1 MRKPLFLLALAAV
14 PALALLGERDAAACG
29 GCFGPPTESN
39 DVVTDHRMVLSLS
52 SQQTT
57 LYDEIKYAGSP
68 SSFAWVLPISGQV
81 TIGLSADAVFDT
93 LDAVSVPTVQ
103 PPPQN
108 CPPPPDGCGQNAGAP
123 TAGFGASGSSSGGG
137 VNVTSSQVVGPYQT
151 VQLQSTDPQ
160 ALDAWLTTNG
170 YAITDDMKPVI
181 AAYVAGGFD
190 FLAMKLVPGAGVQ
203 SMRPVRVTFGG
214 ASPTLPLRMVAAG
227 TGATVG
233 ITLYVV
239 ADGRWEPANFPWFH
253 IEDKDIVWDWS
264 ASDSNYRTLE
274 QQKEAAA
281 NNAIWEVEASVT
293 QYSSTVQ
300 SQIQEAAQYG
310 FVPGGTSS
318 GGFGGAGSSN
328 GDAYAPIDPSGSD
341 PGKTADQVMQEDLTT
356 LFAGISANSF
366 RLTRLRADLAHGALG
381 SDLQLQAA
389 ADQSVLSNSHQA
401 TQSVNGPLCPVY
413 QGCSVVGQA
422 VYDPS
427 QSNGRSV
434 FGCSVPAREPTDWG
448 QTVAL
453 GGLAGLLVVSSVRAR
468 RRRR

>member
-1 MRKPLFLLALAAV
+1 
-14 PALALLGERDAAACG
+14 
-29 GCFGPPTESN
+29 
-39 DVVTDHRMVLSLS
+39 
-52 SQQTT
+52 
-57 LYDEIKYAGSP
+57 
-68 SSFAWVLPISGQV
+68 
-81 TIGLSADAVFDT
+81 
-93 LDAVSVPTVQ
+93 VQ

-108 CPPPPDGCGQNAGAP
+108 CPPPPDGCGQNGGP

-137 VNVTSSQVVGPYQT
+137 GVNVTNAQVVGPYQT

-170 YAITDDMKPVI
+170 YAITDDLKPVI

-264 ASDSNYRTLE
+264 QSDSNYRTLE

-281 NNAIWEVEASVT
+281 NNAIWEVESSVT
-293 QYSSTVQ
+293 QYTSTVQ

-318 GGFGGAGSSN
+318 GGFGGAGASN

-341 PGKTADQVMQEDLTT
+341 PGKTADEVMQEDLTT
-356 LFAGISANSF
+356 LFAGISTQSF
-366 RLTRLRADLAHGALG
+366 RLTRLRGDLAHAALG
-381 SDLQLQAA
+381 TDLQLQAA
-389 ADQSVLSNSHQA
+389 ADQSTLSNSHQA

-434 FGCSVPAREPTDWG
+434 SGCSVPASEPTSWG
-448 QTVAL
+448 QTAIL